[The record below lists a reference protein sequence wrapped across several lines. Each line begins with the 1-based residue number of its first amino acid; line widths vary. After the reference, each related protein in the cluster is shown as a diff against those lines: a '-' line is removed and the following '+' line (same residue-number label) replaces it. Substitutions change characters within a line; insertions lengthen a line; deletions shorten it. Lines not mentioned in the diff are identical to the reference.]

1 VRVFLDTNVLVSAFT
16 ARGLCADLYELAAV
30 RHELI
35 IGAPVITE
43 LTRIL
48 EKKLR
53 VPQATQARISRLLE
67 EFEQVPVAKLPPGIM
82 IKDPADAAVIASAI
96 AGRADVIV
104 TGDKALQDLQQVAD
118 IPVISPRKCWL
129 VKVPGLAYLAY
140 LAYLETD

>member
-35 IGAPVITE
+35 IGTPVITE

-48 EKKLR
+48 DKKLR
-53 VPQATQARISRLLE
+53 VPQTTQTRISRLLE
-67 EFEQVPVAKLPPGIM
+67 EFEQVPAAKLPPGIA

-96 AGRADVIV
+96 AGRADMIV
-104 TGDKALQDLQQVAD
+104 TGDKALEDLQQVAD

-129 VKVPGLAYLAY
+129 VLAS
-140 LAYLETD
+140 